1 MIDFVFDLHLRNLK
15 HGHMSNTSRT
25 WHQLQVMQIMVM
37 ALNAF
42 PKQKLLIVIYG
53 LCIRKVRRWR
63 PLNLATSIGHHRKI
77 IINQTWEQKDAWE
90 KHGWDGGW
98 CAPLSNFNTRT
109 IFFWPTYSF
118 LTNRLGQ
125 SQIDSVKIASLPQ
138 YSTLSAHHHHHL
150 ECSKLS
156 IFNWSRCRS
165 RTPTIKQSNN
175 AKFQE
180 VKSVLHLQHCLPL
193 SSATQ
198 SKITHNWSVICY
210 LPTLIRHLK

>member
-1 MIDFVFDLHLRNLK
+1 MYDSKKYKRNIFATYKIIDNRFCLWMWKMATWPIHREADTRSYADNG
-15 HGHMSNTSRT
+15 HGFKC
-25 WHQLQVMQIMVM
+25 I
-37 ALNAF
+37 

-98 CAPLSNFNTRT
+98 YAPLSNFNTRT

-118 LTNRLGQ
+118 LTNRLRH
-125 SQIDSVKIASLPQ
+125 IDSVKIASLPQ

-165 RTPTIKQSNN
+165 RTPTVKQSNN
-175 AKFQE
+175 AK
-180 VKSVLHLQHCLPL
+180 LQ
-193 SSATQ
+193 STA
-198 SKITHNWSVICY
+198 V
-210 LPTLIRHLK
+210 